1 MTHEAHDQRG
11 ESVPSNADIVRTI
24 TDALGRG
31 DLLAVMGLVAKDVR
45 WAVNAADREAAPW
58 FQVYQG
64 KRSLPDFFAELSQLT
79 FTDFTLKAMVSDGDL
94 VMTWLH
100 VAFTSP
106 KGRSVDMEE
115 VQIWQL
121 ADGKVQSVDTL
132 LDTAAVG
139 AAFA

>member
-1 MTHEAHDQRG
+1 MPTNEA
-11 ESVPSNADIVRTI
+11 VVRRI
-24 TDALGRG
+24 TGALAAG
-31 DLLAVMGLVAKDVR
+31 DLLTVMSLVARDVR

-58 FQVYQG
+58 FGVYEG
-64 KRSLPDFFAELSQLT
+64 KRSLPAFFEELAKLT
-79 FTDFTLKAMVSDGDL
+79 FTDFTLKALLAEGDL

-100 VAFTSP
+100 VAFTGP
-106 KGRSVDMEE
+106 NGRGVDMEE

-121 ADGKVQSVDTL
+121 ADGKVLSVDTL

>member
-1 MTHEAHDQRG
+1 M
-11 ESVPSNADIVRTI
+11 PSNADIVKTV
-24 TDALGRG
+24 TEALGRG

-45 WAVNAADREAAPW
+45 WAVNAADRDAAPW
-58 FQVYQG
+58 FGVYQG
-64 KRSLPDFFAELSQLT
+64 KRSLPDFFAELAKLT
-79 FTDFTLKAMVSDGDL
+79 FTDFTLKALVADGDL
-94 VMTWLH
+94 VMSWLH

-121 ADGKVQSVDTL
+121 ADGKVRSVDTL